1 MCLSLMSTRNGNC
14 AFDPLRTLA
23 RVSVIGLRST
33 FRWFHDP
40 VLAAG
45 RGALS
50 RVRVKA
56 VEALFLRAD
65 QPPQRA
71 HFRATFGGVGAAPSG
86 DYERAGEWVVRRSA
100 FRILAMIMGRRAVS
114 AVPANQA

>member
-1 MCLSLMSTRNGNC
+1 MPTQSGHWHDCPLSACGPRSDGFTIPCLRQV
-14 AFDPLRTLA
+14 A
-23 RVSVIGLRST
+23 
-33 FRWFHDP
+33 
-40 VLAAG
+40 
-45 RGALS
+45 GALS
-50 RVRVKA
+50 RVEVKA
-56 VEALFLRAD
+56 VEALSLRAD